1 MVSFPP
7 PFIRLHQDR
16 GFMNHGYVLIFDNFL
31 EFHECYMFEPE
42 AVYNN
47 NETRINYYGTS
58 SEQNCCQ
65 KGVKQVGAIVSQER
79 ENIFYS
85 NKIALQRLL
94 NTGSTCLGV
103 SCNVSRERAL
113 LSTTNPSDIAS
124 VLNAKKFYKS
134 CLNQNQIASEGIKP
148 FKDIIDSFGG
158 CPALNA
164 GKFDE
169 SRWMLEDVVS
179 RIQKTLGY
187 GTILM
192 GSLTADREN
201 SDIML
206 FHLGQANFLL
216 TKAQYSDSNTKFNF
230 MVGVMQ
236 AISDNPQTVKQDMS
250 AVLNLEKKLVQF
262 SKNRDET
269 LKREA
274 YNKILYKN
282 LDSTLSTKFNWKL
295 YLNNIIPNYFV
306 DDTPIVTTEKEY
318 LIEMA
323 NIVQTTPKRTL
334 ANFVM
339 WSVVQNMFNNF
350 FLPAQLKAHLNTFTT
365 VMTGAMKEVPIDT
378 ECEQMTAKY
387 FAEPPSR
394 IYVEK
399 YFQQDIMNLVI
410 DMVDRMVYEFKNLI
424 RSNKWM
430 DDSTKEEAL
439 VKLNLMSRKVGYPD
453 YLFNNTF
460 LESTYGKIQ
469 IDQKTKNILSLL
481 KYGVEFAINMIF
493 KPSDKTIRWTLDP
506 ITVNAQYNP
515 QANDIGA
522 QSMNYGAFG
531 MFIGHEISHGFD
543 ISGKLY
549 DGYGNMRNWWSNSS
563 DVLYKEKTDCL
574 VRKYNNFWIKQIGE
588 YTYRNSMKKGDS
600 AKEKL
605 LGLQFTS
612 DQLFFI
618 SFAQLWCEKMSN
630 EGFQYSKKDEHSPNV
645 ARATVPLQNFEK
657 FAFVFN
663 CPKTSPMNPPDKCKI
678 Y

>member
-1 MVSFPP
+1 MNVKASLDESVDPC
-7 PFIRLHQDR
+7 QDFYAYAC
-16 GFMNHGYVLIFDNFL
+16 GSWIKNATI
-31 EFHECYMFEPE
+31 PE
-42 AVYNN
+42 D
-47 NETRINYYGTS
+47 
-58 SEQNCCQ
+58 
-65 KGVKQVGAIVSQER
+65 
-79 ENIFYS
+79 S
-85 NKIALQRLL
+85 NKVDRITEINNLTENRLK
-94 NTGSTCLGV
+94 
-103 SCNVSRERAL
+103 AL

-164 GKFDE
+164 EKFDE

-179 RIQKTLGY
+179 RIQKNLGY
-187 GTILM
+187 GTILN
-192 GSLTADREN
+192 GDLIVDKDN
-201 SDIML
+201 SNSVL

-216 TKAQYSDSNTKFNF
+216 TKAQYSDSNTKYIDAYFNF
-230 MVGVMQ
+230 MVGAMQ
-236 AISDNPQTVKQDMS
+236 AISDNPQTVQQDMS

-262 SKNRDET
+262 SKNRDEK

-274 YNKILYKN
+274 YNKILYRN

-295 YLNNIIPNYFV
+295 YLSNIIPNYFV
-306 DDTPIVTTEKEY
+306 DDTPIVTLEKEY

-334 ANFVM
+334 ANFVI

-350 FLPAQLKAHLNTFTT
+350 ILPAQLKAHLNTFTT
-365 VMTGAMKEVPIDT
+365 VLTGAMKEVPIDT
-378 ECEQMTAKY
+378 QCEQMTAKY
-387 FAEPPSR
+387 FADPLSR

-460 LESTYGKIQ
+460 LESTYGKMQ
-469 IDQKTKNILSLL
+469 IDENQCTKNILSLL
-481 KYGVEFAINMIF
+481 KHKADKDNSMVF
-493 KPSDKTIRWTLDP
+493 KPLDKYSRWTLDP

-522 QSMNYGAFG
+522 QPMNYGAFG

-588 YTYRNSMKKGDS
+588 YLNGESTLAENIADLVGLQIAYQTYRNSMKKGDS

-605 LGLQFTS
+605 PGLQFTS

-618 SFAQLWCEKMSN
+618 SFAQLNNGSDN
-630 EGFQYSKKDEHSPNV
+630 D
-645 ARATVPLQNFEK
+645 
-657 FAFVFN
+657 
-663 CPKTSPMNPPDKCKI
+663 I
-678 Y
+678 I

>member
-1 MVSFPP
+1 MKVKTSLDESVDPCQDFYAYACGSWIKNATIPEDSYKVDR
-7 PFIRLHQDR
+7 FNEMNDLTENRL
-16 GFMNHGYVLIFDNFL
+16 
-31 EFHECYMFEPE
+31 
-42 AVYNN
+42 
-47 NETRINYYGTS
+47 
-58 SEQNCCQ
+58 
-65 KGVKQVGAIVSQER
+65 K
-79 ENIFYS
+79 
-85 NKIALQRLL
+85 
-94 NTGSTCLGV
+94 
-103 SCNVSRERAL
+103 AL
-113 LSTTNPSDIAS
+113 LSTTNPSDITS

-164 GKFDE
+164 EKFDE

-179 RIQKTLGY
+179 RIQKTLIY
-187 GTILM
+187 DTILK
-192 GSLTADREN
+192 GILVPDREN
-201 SDIML
+201 SDIIL
-206 FHLGQANFLL
+206 FSLGQVNFLL
-216 TKAQYSDSNTKFNF
+216 TKAQYSDSNTKYIDAYFNY

-236 AISDNPQTVKQDMS
+236 AISDNPQTVQQDMS

-262 SKNRDET
+262 FKNTDET
-269 LKREA
+269 SKKEA

-282 LDSTLSTKFNWKL
+282 LDSTKFNWKL

-334 ANFVM
+334 ANFVI
-339 WSVVQNMFNNF
+339 WSVVRRMFNNF
-350 FLPAQLKAHLNTFTT
+350 FLPAQLKAHYNTFIT
-365 VMTGAMKEVPIDT
+365 VMTGAIKEVPIDT
-378 ECEQMTAKY
+378 QCEQMTAKY
-387 FAEPPSR
+387 FGEPLSR

-399 YFQQDIMNLVI
+399 YIQQDIMDLVI

-460 LESTYGKIQ
+460 LDSTYGKMQ
-469 IDQKTKNILSLL
+469 IDENQHTKNMLNVL
-481 KYGVEFAINMIF
+481 KYSFEHVKNMIF
-493 KPSDKTIRWTLDP
+493 KPYDKSLWSLDP
-506 ITVNAQYNP
+506 IKVAAQYSS
-515 QANDIGA
+515 QTNDIGA
-522 QSMNYGAFG
+522 QLGNNIQHDFVVMIYKGSAPMNYGAFG

-588 YTYRNSMKKGDS
+588 YLNGESTLGENIADFVGLQIAYQTYRNSMKKGDS

-605 LGLQFTS
+605 PGLQFTS

-618 SFAQLWCEKMSN
+618 SFAQFWCEKMSN
-630 EGFQYSKKDEHSPNV
+630 EGFQLMKRDDHSPNI
-645 ARATVPLQNFEK
+645 ARVTVPLQNFEK

-663 CPKTSPMNPPDKCKI
+663 CPKTSPMNSPDKCKI